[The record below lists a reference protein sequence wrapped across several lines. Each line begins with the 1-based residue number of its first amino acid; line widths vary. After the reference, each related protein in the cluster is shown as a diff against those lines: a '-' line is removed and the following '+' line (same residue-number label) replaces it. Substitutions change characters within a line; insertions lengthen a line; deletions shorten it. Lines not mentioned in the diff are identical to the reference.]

1 VMESDNS
8 GGTRRR
14 RPQPALAGTPPTLEN
29 RRAESDRGG
38 SGTTLRRRT
47 AVTAVAVLVV
57 AVLVAVF
64 LPSDSQ
70 AQVQPEQVLRQYVH
84 AMLTERN
91 DAAAAAL
98 ACRSPQLDAVR
109 QWQQDLAARQVR
121 FHTAPLRGDVA
132 GYSASATGRQVKAS
146 VAIAVALVVGGRLQ
160 ERMTRP
166 YAFTLVREDGW
177 KVCAATPQG

>member
-1 VMESDNS
+1 MGSDNS
-8 GGTRRR
+8 GGNRHR

-29 RRAESDRGG
+29 RIVESRRGS
-38 SGTTLRRRT
+38 SGTTLRRRS

-70 AQVQPEQVLRQYVH
+70 AQVPPQQVLRQYVH
-84 AMLTERN
+84 AVLTDRN

-98 ACRSPQLDAVR
+98 ICRSPQLDAVR

-121 FHTAPLRGDVA
+121 FSTAPLRADVA
-132 GYSASATGRQVKAS
+132 GYSASATGHEVKAS
-146 VAIAVALVVGGRLQ
+146 VEIAAALMVDGRLQ

-166 YAFTLVREDGW
+166 YAFTLVHEDGW
-177 KVCAATPQG
+177 KVCAATLQG